1 MIIFLN
7 IKTISDLIN
16 LGHRTTYIIDSNKFN
31 NFVVF
36 VNYFLFNF
44 MIKINACKIKH
55 QSYKRILFEI
65 VITL

>member
-16 LGHRTTYIIDSNKFN
+16 LGHRATYIIDFNKFN

-44 MIKINACKIKH
+44 IIKINACKIKH
-55 QSYKRILFEI
+55 QLYKRILFEI
-65 VITL
+65 VIIL